1 MENPRNIIL
10 VGFMASGKSAV
21 GSVIADRLGWTLVD
35 TDDRIVSS
43 AGKSISDIFAE
54 LGEKYFREQ
63 EEEVI
68 SKLCQESGLV
78 ISAGGGAFISQ
89 HNRDLMLSTGMVV
102 FLNARPDTLFR
113 RILNDEQKGAPKRPL
128 LSGDISLDRLS
139 ELLATRIEYYR
150 MARHHVDTDDMT
162 PEQIADSLLALYD
175 E

>member
-1 MENPRNIIL
+1 MENSRNIIL

-89 HNRDLMLSTGMVV
+89 HNRDLMYQPVWWFS
-102 FLNARPDTLFR
+102 
-113 RILNDEQKGAPKRPL
+113 
-128 LSGDISLDRLS
+128 
-139 ELLATRIEYYR
+139 
-150 MARHHVDTDDMT
+150 
-162 PEQIADSLLALYD
+162 
-175 E
+175 